1 MRAIAAGVIVTACM
15 LVYAVPPSGAAM
27 TVGDVKKE
35 LQTAIFHAS
44 ELAQRGTAVATSKL
58 HLQHVINCLEGSTG
72 ANFKAAAGNPCEGQG
87 PGIIPDLKAQVAAK
101 VQGADQAL
109 QQATIS
115 WNLAVQGIAK
125 ETVNEV
131 QPWAKVVA
139 DHLKA
144 ALSALGG

>member
-1 MRAIAAGVIVTACM
+1 MRPSVAGVIGIAGM
-15 LVYAVPPSGAAM
+15 LAYAVPPSGAAM
-27 TVGDVKKE
+27 MGGDVKKE

-44 ELAQRGTAVATSKL
+44 ELAQRGTAVAASKL
-58 HLQHVINCLEGSTG
+58 HLQHVINCLEGPTG
-72 ANFKAAAGNPCEGQG
+72 ANFKAAAGYPCSGQG
-87 PGIIPDLKAQVAAK
+87 QGIIPDLKAEVAAK

-115 WNLAVQGIAK
+115 WNLALQGITK

-139 DHLKA
+139 DHLKG
-144 ALSALGG
+144 ALDALGG